1 MLISATDD
9 IFRAKI
15 AWGSLYTI
23 PTFFFLFPPRPCFDF
38 SLVFGSKQVYEKCY
52 MKNIVLFSIP
62 HPRGISALI
71 FFPTVMMRQ
80 IGDAVKK
87 EERGRE
93 RICMFIRENLSA
105 FLRTELLLK
114 MPPQQLKLK
123 IIKTLQLFL
132 NGCHAYTFLIWF
144 GIQFTKY
151 TNFSLRCNQLKS
163 CQNLV
168 LVPVTFP
175 IIIYKFLFY
184 LEIEYFDTLITS
196 LYSHTRW

>member
-1 MLISATDD
+1 ML
-9 IFRAKI
+9 
-15 AWGSLYTI
+15 W
-23 PTFFFLFPPRPCFDF
+23 FFTRIWIQTSVRKML
-38 SLVFGSKQVYEKCY
+38 YEKHCIIFDSSSSRY
-52 MKNIVLFSIP
+52 FSINIFSDCNDATNRR
-62 HPRGISALI
+62 RGE
-71 FFPTVMMRQ
+71 
-80 IGDAVKK
+80 KK
-87 EERGRE
+87 RKEVE